1 MAYHT
6 LRLIVLDAANKCP
19 ELSIANA
26 KKITYSDPKGPN
38 GKRDEGSIATYTCK
52 NGFKKAGNKDKRECK
67 KGKFDGAEQLCV
79 GSFCVE
85 EGSVRANTYF
95 VSKGLQ
101 SVINL

>member
-67 KGKFDGAEQLCV
+67 KGNQEERKHAAGKKERSNKDAHKETQREQ
-79 GSFCVE
+79 
-85 EGSVRANTYF
+85 
-95 VSKGLQ
+95 
-101 SVINL
+101 